1 MKTID
6 ILVRPNGETILETR
20 GFSGEQCQ
28 HASRFLEQAL
38 GRSVHEQ
45 RTAEFYESAVEHVSE
60 YTTQQAG
67 G

>member
-1 MKTID
+1 MKTIE
-6 ILVRPNGETILETR
+6 ILVRPNGETILKTR

-38 GRSVHEQ
+38 GRTVQEQ
-45 RTAEFYESAVEHVSE
+45 RTSEFYESAVEHVSE
-60 YTTQQAG
+60 HTTQQAG

>member
-38 GRSVHEQ
+38 GHSIHDQ
-45 RTAEFYESAVEHVSE
+45 RTSEFYESAIEHVSE
-60 YTTQQAG
+60 RATQQTRG
-67 G
+67 

>member
-1 MKTID
+1 MKTIE

-28 HASRFLEQAL
+28 QASRFLEQAL
-38 GRSVHEQ
+38 GRSVQEQ
-45 RTAEFYESAVEHVSE
+45 RTSEFYESAIEHVSE
-60 YTTQQAG
+60 RAAQQTG

>member
-1 MKTID
+1 MKTIN

-38 GRSVHEQ
+38 GRSVQDQ
-45 RTAEFYESAVEHVSE
+45 RTSEFYESAVEHLSE
-60 YTTQQAG
+60 HATQQAG

>member
-1 MKTID
+1 MKSVE

-38 GRSVHEQ
+38 GRTVQDQ
-45 RTAEFYESAVEHVSE
+45 RTSEFYESTVEHVSE
-60 YTTQQAG
+60 RATQQAG

>member
-1 MKTID
+1 MKTIE

-28 HASRFLEQAL
+28 HTSRFLEQAL
-38 GRSVHEQ
+38 GRSVQEQ
-45 RTAEFYESAVEHVSE
+45 RTSEFYESAIEHVRE
-60 YTTQQAG
+60 RATQQAG

>member
-6 ILVRPNGETILETR
+6 ILVRPNGETILETH

-28 HASRFLEQAL
+28 QASRFLEQAL
-38 GRSVHEQ
+38 GRSVQEL
-45 RTAEFYESAVEHVSE
+45 RTSEFYESAVEHVSE
-60 YTTQQAG
+60 HTTQQAG

>member
-1 MKTID
+1 MKTIE

-20 GFSGEQCQ
+20 GYSGEQCQ

-38 GRSVHEQ
+38 GRTINEQ

-60 YTTQQAG
+60 HTTQQAG

>member
-20 GFSGEQCQ
+20 GYSGEQCQ
-28 HASRFLEQAL
+28 KASRFLEQAL
-38 GRSVHEQ
+38 GRTINEQ
-45 RTAEFYESAVEHVSE
+45 RTSEFYESSIEHVSE
-60 YTTQQAG
+60 RATQQTG

>member
-1 MKTID
+1 MKTLE

-38 GRSVHEQ
+38 GRSVQEQ
-45 RTAEFYESAVEHVSE
+45 RTSEFYESAVEHVSE
-60 YTTQQAG
+60 QTTQQAG

>member
-1 MKTID
+1 MKTIE

-20 GFSGEQCQ
+20 GYSGEQCQ

-38 GRSVHEQ
+38 GRTVNEQ
-45 RTAEFYESAVEHVSE
+45 RTAEFYESVADHAHECA
-60 YTTQQAG
+60 TQQTG

>member
-1 MKTID
+1 MKTIE

-38 GRSVHEQ
+38 GHTVQEQ
-45 RTAEFYESAVEHVSE
+45 RTSEFYESAAEHIGE
-60 YTTQQAG
+60 LATQQTG

>member
-6 ILVRPNGETILETR
+6 ILVRPNGETIIETR
-20 GFSGEQCQ
+20 GYSGEQCQ

-38 GRSVHEQ
+38 GRTVQDQ
-45 RTAEFYESAVEHVSE
+45 RTAEFYESASEHVSE
-60 YTTQQAG
+60 RAKQQMG

>member
-1 MKTID
+1 MKNID

-38 GRSVHEQ
+38 GRTVKDQ
-45 RTAEFYESAVEHVSE
+45 RSSEFYELSAEHAHE
-60 YTTQQAG
+60 HATQQTG

>member
-1 MKTID
+1 MKTIE

-20 GFSGEQCQ
+20 GYSGEQCQ

-38 GRSVHEQ
+38 GRTVQDQ
-45 RTAEFYESAVEHVSE
+45 RTSEFYESAVEHAHE
-60 YTTQQAG
+60 RATQQTG

>member
-1 MKTID
+1 MTTIN
-6 ILVRPNGETILETR
+6 ILVQPNGETILETR

-38 GRSVHEQ
+38 GRTVQDQ
-45 RTAEFYESAVEHVSE
+45 RTSEFYESAVEHLRE
-60 YTTQQAG
+60 HATQQAG